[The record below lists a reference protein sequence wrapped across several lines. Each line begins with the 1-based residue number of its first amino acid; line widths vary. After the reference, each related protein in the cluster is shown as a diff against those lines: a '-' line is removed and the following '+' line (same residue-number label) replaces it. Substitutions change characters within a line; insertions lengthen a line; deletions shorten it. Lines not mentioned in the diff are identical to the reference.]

1 VLDKIRK
8 DDTASPDDRAR
19 ATIALGLAG
28 KAEMSEPLRALLA
41 DPRENAFAAN
51 ALAALHDPAAR
62 PVLEKLLAVPSLRV
76 QAARALRRLDADLD
90 PKPLLPGLLDA
101 LGSAKDTEQAQ
112 AAEAILL
119 LAGPAAWSEH
129 E

>member
-1 VLDKIRK
+1 MRK
-8 DDTASPDDRAR
+8 DDKQTPDDRAR
-19 ATIALGLAG
+19 ATEALGRAG
-28 KAEMSEPLRALLA
+28 KVEVSDALRALLSDA
-41 DPRENAFAAN
+41 RQNAFAAA

-62 PVLEKLLAVPSLRV
+62 PVLEKQLAVPSLRV
-76 QAARALRRLDADLD
+76 GAARALRRLEPDLD
-90 PKPLLPGLLDA
+90 PAPLLPALLDA

-119 LAGPAAWSEH
+119 VAGPAVWSEH